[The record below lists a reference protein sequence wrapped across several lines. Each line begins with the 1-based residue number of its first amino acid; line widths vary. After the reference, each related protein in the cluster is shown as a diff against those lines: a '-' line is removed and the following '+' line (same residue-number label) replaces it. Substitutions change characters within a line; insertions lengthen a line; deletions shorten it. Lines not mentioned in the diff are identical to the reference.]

1 MTQGVISTSQRA
13 ALARSASDAAV
24 VRSLDDRIVAEWLRY
39 AELVSRRGYVTSQL
53 GNIALRVAHEQE
65 PVHGVVYTKHR
76 GISLEEATRE
86 HLIVTDVE
94 RRRLLF
100 GARSPSIGHQ
110 LNTEVFRCRPDVN
123 AVIHLHVD
131 EVLSY
136 FTMTGARELRYISAD
151 TGLILGKPLCV
162 LEPGLNVEVDASS
175 VCEFIAGTNAFVMPN
190 HGITTLG
197 ADISVAYN
205 RMNVVVAEVRRLG
218 SALLL
223 SAALNRPVPYL
234 SPDETELLHSLS
246 AQIVGRE

>member
-1 MTQGVISTSQRA
+1 MVRGLDER
-13 ALARSASDAAV
+13 V
-24 VRSLDDRIVAEWLRY
+24 VEQWLRY

-53 GNIALRVAHEQE
+53 GNIAIRAPHEQE

-76 GISLEEATRE
+76 GISLEEATRD
-86 HLIVTDVE
+86 HLIVTDIE
-94 RRRLLF
+94 RRRLLY
-100 GARSPSIGHQ
+100 GACGPSIGHQ
-110 LNTEVFRCRPDVN
+110 LNTEVLRCRPDVN

-151 TGLILGKPLCV
+151 TGLILGKPVWV
-162 LEPGLNVEVDASS
+162 LEPGVNVEADASS
-175 VCEFIAGTNAFVMPN
+175 VREFIGSTNAFVMPN

-197 ADISVAYN
+197 ADVSIAYN
-205 RMNVVVAEVRRLG
+205 RMNVIVAEVRRLG

-234 SPDETELLHSLS
+234 SPGETELLHSLA
-246 AQIVGRE
+246 AQTV